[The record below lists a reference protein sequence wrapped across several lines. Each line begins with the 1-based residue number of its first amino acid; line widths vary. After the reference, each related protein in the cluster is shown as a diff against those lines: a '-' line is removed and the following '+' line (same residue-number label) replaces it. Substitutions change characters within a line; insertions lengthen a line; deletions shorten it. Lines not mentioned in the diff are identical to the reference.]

1 MHNCPN
7 CGRPTHRTED
17 WACQWCGYPLLSKA
31 YKKIPKTFQQLQE
44 ERRSPAV
51 SEPIPEIVEV
61 PEPTP
66 VLEPEPIPEPEPAVA
81 AEIEPEQAPVPEGE
95 AVPELEAAPE
105 PETIAEPEPQPEQEP
120 VQETAQ
126 EVTTP
131 PIPEPMPEPEAIEPP
146 VSITGAV
153 TVEELDA
160 SYQSDRIA
168 ADAGNQNKILTLS
181 GVVDK
186 VVVNENHE
194 IYYCIL
200 SGAGGKVLWNIR
212 CTFDKRNGAELKRLA
227 RGQAAVVQGK
237 YDGYSKNIILKDCV
251 VLS

>member
-7 CGRPTHRTED
+7 CGRPTYRTED

-44 ERRSPAV
+44 ERRSPVV
-51 SEPIPEIVEV
+51 SEPIPEIGEV

-66 VLEPEPIPEPEPAVA
+66 MLEPEPIPEPEPAVA
-81 AEIEPEQAPVPEGE
+81 AEIEPEQAPMSEEE
-95 AVPELEAAPE
+95 AVPEMEAAS
-105 PETIAEPEPQPEQEP
+105 EPEPIIESESEQEP
-120 VQETAQ
+120 FQETAQ
-126 EVTTP
+126 EVTAP
-131 PIPEPMPEPEAIEPP
+131 PIPEPIPEPKAIEPA
-146 VSITGAV
+146 VSVPGAV

-160 SYQSDRIA
+160 SFQADMIA
-168 ADAGNQNKILTLS
+168 ADAVNRNKVLTLS

-200 SGAGGKVLWNIR
+200 AGLGRKVVWNIR

>member
-1 MHNCPN
+1 M
-7 CGRPTHRTED
+7 
-17 WACQWCGYPLLSKA
+17 
-31 YKKIPKTFQQLQE
+31 
-44 ERRSPAV
+44 V

-61 PEPTP
+61 PELTP
-66 VLEPEPIPEPEPAVA
+66 VIEPEPIPEPEPAVA
-81 AEIEPEQAPVPEGE
+81 AEIEPEPAPVAEGE
-95 AVPELEAAPE
+95 AVPEMEAAPE
-105 PETIAEPEPQPEQEP
+105 PETIAEPQPQQEP
-120 VQETAQ
+120 VQEIEQ
-126 EVTTP
+126 EITRP

-146 VSITGAV
+146 VSVPGAV

-160 SYQSDRIA
+160 SYQTDRIA
-168 ADAGNQNKILTLS
+168 ADAGNQNKVLTLS

-186 VVVNENHE
+186 VVVNESHE